1 MDRSN
6 PINRNK
12 SKYKYYKIFNSI
24 SIFAIMLICLF
35 TYLSIEK
42 NLSNI
47 NEFIDTGINFFN
59 NTNYLMRTY
68 EYRITNSLNLIDT
81 TFININNRTFLIY
94 NKINNLPLEKIAFN
108 VNNSINLIRED
119 FNIMFININNTLNEI
134 NKFNL
139 LKITSIN

>member
-35 TYLSIEK
+35 TYLSIER

-47 NEFIDTGINFFN
+47 NEFIDTGIKFFN
-59 NTNYLMRTY
+59 NTNYLMHTY

-94 NKINNLPLEKIAFN
+94 NKINNLPLEKVAFN
-108 VNNSINLIRED
+108 INNSINLIRED